1 VTKWRGPAG
10 SRDIIVDSAGRS
22 LDFADSHNSVD
33 LDDLR
38 LIVATGR
45 ELEETLGWPIDA
57 EWCIDHERRL
67 DVLQA
72 RPITTASQASIVTR
86 RLIA

>member
-1 VTKWRGPAG
+1 MRGPAG
-10 SRDIIVDSAGRS
+10 WRDIIVDSAGRP
-22 LDFADSHNSVD
+22 LDFAGSHNGVD

-38 LIVATGR
+38 L
-45 ELEETLGWPIDA
+45 GWSIDT
-57 EWCIDHERRL
+57 EWCIDHEGRL
-67 DVLQA
+67 HVLQA